1 MILNFLMFFFG
12 VMNLLMVRS
21 HYLMVL
27 ISLELIFIILFNLI
41 YLYLSFFF
49 YEFFFGLMYL
59 VLGVCESCLG
69 LSLLVY
75 LVRSFNLSYVNSFT
89 LC

>member
-1 MILNFLMFFFG
+1 MILNFLMFFFNFIG
-12 VMNLLMVRS
+12 LIMVRS

-41 YLYLSFFF
+41 YLYLNFFNF
-49 YEFFFGLMYL
+49 EYYFGLVYL
-59 VLGVCESCLG
+59 ILGVCESCLG

-75 LVRSFNLSYVNSFT
+75 LVRKMNLSYVNSFF

>member
-1 MILNFLMFFFG
+1 MILNYLMVFFNFIG
-12 VMNLLMVRS
+12 LVMVRS

-27 ISLELIFIILFNLI
+27 ISLELIFIILFNMFYF
-41 YLYLSFFF
+41 YLNFFNFEF
-49 YEFFFGLMYL
+49 YFGLVYL
-59 VLGVCESCLG
+59 ILGVCESCLG

-75 LVRSFNLSYVNSFT
+75 MVRSLSLSYVDSFI

>member
-1 MILNFLMFFFG
+1 MILNLLMFMF
-12 VMNLLMVRS
+12 NLIGLILIRS

-27 ISLELIFIILFNLI
+27 ISLELIFIVLYNLI
-41 YLYLSFFF
+41 YLYLNFFD
-49 YEFFFGLMYL
+49 YEYFFGLMYL
-59 VLGVCESCLG
+59 ILGVCESCLG

-75 LVRSFNLSYVNSFT
+75 LVRSLSLSYVSSLG